1 MYGIG
6 QRVVHPMHGAGVI
19 ENVTEELLYGAA
31 RTYYVFRQ
39 AVSGLV
45 LKLPTDNCEAIGVRL
60 CTIGR
65 EWTRCSR
72 PSHR

>member
-45 LKLPTDNCEAIGVRL
+45 LKLPTDTARPSACG
-60 CTIGR
+60 CCMTGR
-65 EWTRCSR
+65 AWTRCSR
-72 PSHR
+72 SSHR

>member
-19 ENVTEELLYGAA
+19 ESVTEELLHGAA

-45 LKLPTDNCEAIGVRL
+45 LSCPLITARPSACG
-60 CTIGR
+60 CCMIGR

>member
-39 AVSGLV
+39 AVSG
-45 LKLPTDNCEAIGVRL
+45 DRL
-60 CTIGR
+60 RTAEPG
-65 EWTRCSR
+65 
-72 PSHR
+72 